1 MDKRDGPVL
10 VAVDFSGDSYTAL
23 NWAIDYAD
31 RIGAPLTIV
40 HVVHDPA
47 GAPGYY
53 QRDKEDLLLP
63 LEEVAKER
71 FDEFLGG
78 AKKECPKSAALE
90 KASIVLVRGLPANR
104 ILAVAEEIEAAHI
117 VVGCQGRTGLPHL
130 LVGSVA
136 QRVVQLSPTPVTVV
150 KSKNSTTK
158 EPQQ

>member
-1 MDKRDGPVL
+1 MEKRNGPVL
-10 VAVDFSGDSYTAL
+10 VAVDFSDDSHTAIK
-23 NWAIDYAD
+23 WAIDYAD
-31 RIGAPLTIV
+31 GLGASLTIV

-53 QRDKEDLLLP
+53 HRDKEDLLLP
-63 LEEVAKER
+63 LEEIAEER
-71 FDEFLGG
+71 FDEFLGDVRHERPNS
-78 AKKECPKSAALE
+78 KALGN
-90 KASIVLVRGLPANR
+90 ASRILVRGLPANR

-150 KSKNSTTK
+150 KSKSSTIK
-158 EPQQ
+158 EPQL